1 MPPLY
6 PDREM
11 TTVQTPTK
19 RVLIRDLLI
28 LQLKLLMDAIKD
40 VLLIKVAFF
49 AVVYDILFGRAGRPL
64 LFYGVLRLGER
75 FDLWLNLYGA
85 ANSAEGTDDGL
96 FGASRAGSDSLLG
109 KLEQFVRREVE
120 DLGSTPAER

>member
-1 MPPLY
+1 MST
-6 PDREM
+6 EE
-11 TTVQTPTK
+11 TPTK

-28 LQLKLLMDAIKD
+28 LQLKLLLDAFKD
-40 VLLIKVAFF
+40 VLLIKLAFF
-49 AVVYDILFGRAGRPL
+49 AVLYDILFGRAGRPL

-85 ANSAEGTDDGL
+85 ASGAEGTDDGL

-109 KLEQFVRREVE
+109 KLEQFARRRVE
-120 DLGSTPAER
+120 DLHSPAGGS